1 MTRDFGALVPS
12 SSLQPPTFPSKTASA
27 TSPGLRETYTRS
39 QRDGTACPT
48 GRLIC
53 RRCMWRSSSSLG
65 KVSESVQRG
74 TETSTD
80 SARVCVCSGAHTHG
94 ALGNTRVHTKKCEHA
109 CTLSFIHTYSHVS
122 IYTHAY
128 TLLYMCPHTYT
139 CVYTNVYKYTLSQNM
154 VFFF

>member
-1 MTRDFGALVPS
+1 MGRMTRDLGALSPP

-27 TSPGLRETYTRS
+27 TSPGLWETYTHS

-80 SARVCVCSGAHTHG
+80 SAHVCVCSGAHTHG

-109 CTLSFIHTYSHVS
+109 CTLRLHSHIFTCFYIHTRIHIAIYVS
-122 IYTHAY
+122 THIR
-128 TLLYMCPHTYT
+128 MRVYT
-139 CVYTNVYKYTLSQNM
+139 CI
-154 VFFF
+154 